1 MAHEDA
7 QTLGHVFSLLYTLAN
22 SFKHALQP
30 AQHTINTNI
39 DDITPLLVHNPDI
52 TSLLLSSWESHRRA
66 RVDVV
71 KTFTSGGGLIQRQ
84 AGSAA
89 LQWVKEMVL
98 WGIGGVLGL
107 DHGPEWVYGYGGEVV
122 LKELARTLKEGR

>member
-7 QTLGHVFSLLYTLAN
+7 QTLGHIFSLLYTLAN

-71 KTFTSGGGLIQRQ
+71 KTFTSRGGLIRRQ
-84 AGSAA
+84 AESAA

-98 WGIGGVLGL
+98 LGIGGVSGL
-107 DHGPEWVYGYGGEVV
+107 DYGPGWVYGYDGEVV
-122 LKELARTLKEGR
+122 LKELARALKEGR